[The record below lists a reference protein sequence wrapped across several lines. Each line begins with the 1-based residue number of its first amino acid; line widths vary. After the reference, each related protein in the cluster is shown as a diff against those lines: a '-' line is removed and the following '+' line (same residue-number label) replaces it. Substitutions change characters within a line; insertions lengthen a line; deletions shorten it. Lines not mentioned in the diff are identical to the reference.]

1 MATKQKEQ
9 ESTDLVPLAEEV
21 GDKLVKAFAE
31 ASHVAV
37 ISETDPKAAMAEIVG
52 RILEATNIEELNAV
66 FSDDAGRN
74 SRDLAESGTPVEL
87 RSMNV
92 RTSNFAD
99 PVTGLRGWY
108 GQFDA
113 VDLDTGEKI
122 RISSTSKSVMAAFV
136 VADALGLVPVRGRFE
151 YGSETEAGYTPVHFT
166 FEK

>member
-9 ESTDLVPLAEEV
+9 ESTDLVPLADEV

-87 RSMNV
+87 RSMSV
-92 RTSNFAD
+92 RTSPA
-99 PVTGLRGWY
+99 L
-108 GQFDA
+108 A
-113 VDLDTGEKI
+113 VGRSHRESTMPWTTSYLCCSA
-122 RISSTSKSVMAAFV
+122 ISMERRRRSRAYALIASWHSMRPKRAF
-136 VADALGLVPVRGRFE
+136 L
-151 YGSETEAGYTPVHFT
+151 
-166 FEK
+166 